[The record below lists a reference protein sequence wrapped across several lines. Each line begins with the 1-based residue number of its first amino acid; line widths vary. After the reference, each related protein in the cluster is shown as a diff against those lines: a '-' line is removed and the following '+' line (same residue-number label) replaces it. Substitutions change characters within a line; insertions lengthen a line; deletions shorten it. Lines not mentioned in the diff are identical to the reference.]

1 MQQTSSPTA
10 KETSKEDIGVAFLA
24 PELEMHRKQLKI
36 LMMGP
41 SLSQQGGMA
50 TVQNLIV
57 QKVTNDVQ
65 IEHVATHE
73 EGNIFF
79 KTKIFCNAIN
89 KLLLSLLRNSCDLVH
104 LHVSEKGSVLRI
116 SILVLVTRLFQ
127 KPVMIHTHGCEFHSF
142 YDSLPLFL
150 QMCVSWIFK
159 QCVCVFVLSK
169 SWQDYYVSQCG
180 LSLER
185 TFVLTNPVDFPEAI
199 PDRSSAEKV
208 TFLFL
213 GRVGQRKGSFDLLQ
227 AFSNLPKEDQEKAAL
242 IIAGDGEVEK
252 ARDLVETLG
261 IQSYVSIRGW
271 LSQEKCKE
279 LLAQADV
286 FILPSYNEGLPMAI
300 LEAMGWGLPIISTP
314 VGGIPE
320 IIVSGKT
327 GLLVPPGNVQ
337 EIKAAIQFFI
347 ENKEQRVAWGIAA
360 RDCVAPLAIEN
371 YSLQLAKIY
380 REAITSSEF
389 VGVDC
394 F

>member
-1 MQQTSSPTA
+1 MQQTSSPTQ
-10 KETSKEDIGVAFLA
+10 KGTLQEDTGIALLD
-24 PELEMHRKQLKI
+24 PELEVHRKQLKI

-50 TVQNLIV
+50 TVQNLIT
-57 QKVTNDVQ
+57 QKVTDDVQ
-65 IEHVATHE
+65 IEHITTHE
-73 EGNIFF
+73 EGAIFY
-79 KTKIFCNAIN
+79 KIQIFCNAVY

-104 LHVSEKGSVLRI
+104 LHVSERGSVLRI
-116 SILVLVTRLFQ
+116 SILVLVARLFQ
-127 KPVMIHTHGCEFHSF
+127 KPVIIHTHGCEFHSF

-150 QMCVSWIFK
+150 QTYVSWIFK
-159 QCVCVFVLSK
+159 QCVRVLVLSK

-180 LSLER
+180 LSPER
-185 TFVLTNPVDFPEAI
+185 TFVLTNPVDFPDVV
-199 PDRSSAEKV
+199 PDRRNSEKV

-213 GRVGQRKGSFDLLQ
+213 GRVGHRKGAFDLLQ
-227 AFSNLPKEDQEKAAL
+227 AFSNLPKEEQEKAEL

-320 IIVSGKT
+320 IVVSGKT
-327 GLLVPPGNVQ
+327 GLLVPPSDVQ
-337 EIKAAIQFFI
+337 QIKTAIQFFI
-347 ENKEQRVAWGIAA
+347 ENKEQRLAWGIAA
-360 RDCVAPLAIEN
+360 RDCVAPLAVEN

-380 REAITSSEF
+380 REAIALSEF
-389 VGVDC
+389 VEAD
-394 F
+394 